1 METSFKSLSV
11 SPAVAASHAKGMV
24 STKVFH
30 VPIGTTVMKRKCNHC
45 SQEITHATSAA
56 HCGCSC
62 AGRRISKRF
71 KHPAADRAGLL
82 TGRVARGWEGREVAS
97 GCGEDALAERG
108 QTRKKQ
114 MQRKLG
120 VLLCLEHLL
129 ATDCILSSKELF
141 IYSRHFRP
149 LYSQLRLFK
158 YSLGDR
164 YMALCFNCFSNICKE
179 IVYLLSRCYASPPL
193 LVPIGYY

>member
-1 METSFKSLSV
+1 
-11 SPAVAASHAKGMV
+11 
-24 STKVFH
+24 
-30 VPIGTTVMKRKCNHC
+30 MKRKMQTLFPRNHTRHLC
-45 SQEITHATSAA
+45 KTLWLLLCRQEDFQAVQIPSTEL
-56 HCGCSC
+56 GCWPGEQHGG
-62 AGRRISKRF
+62 GRAENLPVVVEKI
-71 KHPAADRAGLL
+71 
-82 TGRVARGWEGREVAS
+82 
-97 GCGEDALAERG
+97 DALAERG
-108 QTRKKQ
+108 RTQKKR

-120 VLLCLEHLL
+120 ILLCLEHLL

-141 IYSRHFRP
+141 NYSRHFRP

-158 YSLGDR
+158 YSLGHR